1 VFGGVV
7 EKRKSSTTT
16 HCIVL
21 VRCGRNRRV
30 WREDSSSEGGGNR
43 YSIGRLSCQRFREF
57 TLSDPV
63 AACSQSP
70 VRSTCSCCS
79 ISVRPM
85 GAQNVLRW
93 LSGPEGRRVVIS

>member
-21 VRCGRNRRV
+21 VRCGRNRRA

-43 YSIGRLSCQRFREF
+43 YSIGRLSCQRVREF

-70 VRSTCSCCS
+70 VRSTCSCCLNFS
-79 ISVRPM
+79 AANGSSKRVALVIR
-85 GAQNVLRW
+85 A
-93 LSGPEGRRVVIS
+93 GREESSN

>member
-43 YSIGRLSCQRFREF
+43 YSIGRLSCQRFRLQHAVSLLF
-57 TLSDPV
+57 DLLV
-63 AACSQSP
+63 AAA
-70 VRSTCSCCS
+70 S